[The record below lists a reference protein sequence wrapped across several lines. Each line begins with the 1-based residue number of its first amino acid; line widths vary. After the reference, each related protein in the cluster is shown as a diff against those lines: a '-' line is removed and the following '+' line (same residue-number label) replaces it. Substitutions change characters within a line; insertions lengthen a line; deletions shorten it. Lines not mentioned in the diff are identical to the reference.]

1 MIFQQ
6 MKLGTN
12 VIPHFHVIL
21 TGQFICCIIC
31 MIQGHLQ
38 GQKVKYQGQLR
49 KITVYNKKKLG
60 TCVIPHAILT
70 GSSISDIILI
80 IQGHLQGQ
88 RGQFQGEV
96 RQNIIF
102 NK

>member
-21 TGQFICCIIC
+21 TGQFISCIIC
-31 MIQGHLQ
+31 MIQGHPQ
-38 GQKVKYQGQLR
+38 GQKGKYQGQLS
-49 KITVYNKKKLG
+49 KITLFSQIKLG

-70 GSSISDIILI
+70 GHSISDIILI
-80 IQGHLQGQ
+80 FQGHLQGQ

-96 RQNIIF
+96 REKIIF